1 MEQKERKIYL
11 SELFKYIRKNIV
23 KVIAGSIVF
32 AIAFVGFLYVS
43 DMRKYNGS
51 IESGKNII
59 EAEELTY
66 DEIKIV
72 DNLIMMQDRA
82 DFYQNYLE
90 KSYLMN
96 MDVYNVNKVVL
107 QYYVDS
113 EYTFDLSSDN
123 ELDYTTSLLE
133 MYNIYM
139 NSSEFRTNI
148 MNDLDEEYIKELF
161 AISTNYD
168 AKTLNISVYVPE
180 NANSET
186 IKERLMTLIKE
197 KENEIQAYGKHKLIT
212 LSEDIIQ
219 EYDSGLESKLY
230 SIRKTIS
237 DTRSQVIVLK
247 ADLTENQQNY
257 LQNYYDIK
265 KQETIEKPNLKVVN
279 IVLGIVLGSVI
290 MCAYYMFA
298 SILSGRLQCAD
309 DIRVMFGVKVLG
321 EYTGTNMDEYLATK
335 IKCTCEKNNINQLL
349 IIGSA
354 CNEAKGIENVIDL
367 IKNSNIDVVH
377 ANSII
382 DDSSSYKKMC
392 EINNVILLEKKH
404 VSKYNDI
411 AEELQIIIDNKV
423 NIIGTIVVQ

>member
-139 NSSEFRTNI
+139 SSSEFRTNI

-335 IKCTCEKNNINQLL
+335 IKCTCEKNNINFGYAR
-349 IIGSA
+349 IKYCTDNAAMIGA
-354 CNEAKGIENVIDL
+354 AAYYAYNKDIVADLCLNAVAVDNLYNEK
-367 IKNSNIDVVH
+367 
-377 ANSII
+377 
-382 DDSSSYKKMC
+382 
-392 EINNVILLEKKH
+392 
-404 VSKYNDI
+404 
-411 AEELQIIIDNKV
+411 
-423 NIIGTIVVQ
+423 

>member
-247 ADLTENQQNY
+247 TDLTENQQNY

>member
-139 NSSEFRTNI
+139 NSSKFRTNI